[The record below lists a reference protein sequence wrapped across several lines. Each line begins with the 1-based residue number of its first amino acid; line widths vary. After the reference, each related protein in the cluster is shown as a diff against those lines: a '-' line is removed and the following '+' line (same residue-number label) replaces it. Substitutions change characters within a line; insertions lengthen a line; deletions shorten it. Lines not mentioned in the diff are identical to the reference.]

1 MNNRD
6 FKPSDVRDEELVI
19 HGIGMSGTAF
29 AKSIN
34 GNFDGQVF
42 IPQGVA
48 QRFNMLPGDAVRARI
63 IPNGEEHRDRV
74 AWRAI
79 YIYPN
84 GNTPQVQHR
93 PATYVPSSQPKRK
106 EMTDEELRKE
116 IEKLTDDGSVWTTR
130 DMFSEIFER
139 EPDYKD
145 EWDHRKVSSVGNI
158 LRAMCGAKKMYRSE
172 IFTHTDMA
180 YKVYFSTD
188 IEQLKPDAY
197 ADR

>member
-1 MNNRD
+1 MSNGT

-63 IPNGEEHRDRV
+63 IPNGDEFKDRV

-84 GNTPQVQHR
+84 EIAKS
-93 PATYVPSSQPKRK
+93 PAKPVVYAPPPPKRK
-106 EMTDEELRKE
+106 EMTDEELRKQ
-116 IEKLTDDGSVWTTR
+116 IERLTDDGSVWTTR

-145 EWDHRKVSSVGNI
+145 EWDHRKVSAVGNI
-158 LRAMCGAKKMYRSE
+158 LRSMCGAKKMYRSE
-172 IFTHTDMA
+172 IFTHTDVA